1 MKKYHNGN
9 ITTPNGNITS
19 PPPPRG
25 GGRGVRLSPWSWIPT
40 LYFAQGLPYVAVM
53 TISVIMYKRLGISN
67 TDIALYTGWLYLP
80 WVIKPLW
87 SPFVDIIKTKRW
99 WTLTMQWIL
108 AFALAGIA
116 FSIPTSFFF
125 QLTLAVFWIVG
136 FTSATHDIAADGF
149 YMHAL
154 TEHEQSLYVGIRST
168 FYRIATIAGQGL
180 LVIIAGLIET
190 GTGLEPALLTVE
202 ASPSYSNT
210 LTLPTFDGV
219 ATDGEKEA
227 HFVFTSAEIQ
237 AGVTPSVNDSADVK
251 AQIAGLEKAVK
262 EWNIANR
269 FVAPDEVKG
278 DNKVAQK
285 AKEESAFTSWVRNHF
300 GEKREVTTD
309 ATDNVVVVGVR
320 LSKQP
325 APDETKVLNMTFKD
339 GDQSIRLEQNS
350 LSSRLEFTADNWDK
364 PAYLLFR
371 IDHKLKETTSATFAG
386 ASGNIPFAWMVVF
399 IVLSGFFFIVSIY
412 HNWVLPRPASDR
424 PAKDA
429 QAGSI
434 MKEFFETFKTFFTK
448 RQAAVAILF
457 MLLYRLPEAQLVKL
471 INPFLL
477 DPIDKGGLG
486 LTTGEVG
493 VVYGTVG
500 IIGLTLG
507 GIIGGI
513 CAARG
518 GLKKWLW
525 PMAWSMSLTCLTF
538 IYLSYAQDHSL
549 LTVNI
554 CVFIEQFGYGFGFT
568 AYMLYL
574 IYFSEGEH
582 KTAHYAICT
591 GFMAL
596 GMMLP
601 GMAAGWLQETIGYR
615 HFFVWTIVCCAAT
628 IAVCAF
634 IKIDPNFGRKQPA
647 APTTQDAQGNADNNN
662 ND

>member
-1 MKKYHNGN
+1 MKDKK
-9 ITTPNGNITS
+9 I
-19 PPPPRG
+19 
-25 GGRGVRLSPWSWIPT
+25 SPWSWIPT

-190 GTGLEPALLTVE
+190 GTGLEPALLKVE
-202 ASPSYSNT
+202 ASPAYANT

-219 ATDGEKEA
+219 NIDGQKEA

-237 AGVTPSVNDSADVK
+237 AGVTPFVNDSADVK

-285 AKEESAFTSWVRNHF
+285 AKEESAFTTWVRNHF

-350 LSSRLEFTADNWDK
+350 LSPRLEFTAANWDK

-371 IDHKLKETTSATFAG
+371 IDHKLKETTTATFAG

-399 IVLSGFFFIVSIY
+399 IVLSGFFFIVSLY

-448 RQAAVAILF
+448 KQAGVAILF

-477 DPIDKGGLG
+477 DPVDKGGLG

-493 VVYGTVG
+493 IVYGTVG

-554 CVFIEQFGYGFGFT
+554 CIFIEQFGYGFGFT

-647 APTTQDAQGNADNNN
+647 APTEQDGQGNADNNN

>member
-1 MKKYHNGN
+1 MGQKK
-9 ITTPNGNITS
+9 I
-19 PPPPRG
+19 
-25 GGRGVRLSPWSWIPT
+25 SPWAWIPT

-87 SPFVDIIKTKRW
+87 SPFVDLFKTKRW
-99 WTLTMQWIL
+99 WTLTMQWLL

-116 FSIPTSFFF
+116 FAIPAPFFF
-125 QLTLAVFWIVG
+125 QLTLAVFWLVG

-168 FYRIATIAGQGL
+168 FYRVATVAGQGL

-190 GTGLEPALLTVE
+190 NTGLEPATLRVT
-202 ASPSYSNT
+202 ASPNYSNE
-210 LTLPTFDGV
+210 LVLPTFDAFQNDSG
-219 ATDGEKEA
+219 KEDDA
-227 HFVFTSAEIQ
+227 CFVYTSSLVR
-237 AGVTPSVNDSADVK
+237 AGVIPMCSDSVNVNS
-251 AQIAGLEKAVK
+251 QIADLEQKVRTSNIINKFVVPEAVIGGAK
-262 EWNIANR
+262 QN
-269 FVAPDEVKG
+269 VSVK
-278 DNKVAQK
+278 K
-285 AKEESAFTSWVRNHF
+285 ESAFTTWLRDNF
-300 GEKREVTTD
+300 GEKRSQISD

-320 LSKQP
+320 LSKP
-325 APDETKVLNMTFKD
+325 LGTDETKVLNVTFKK
-339 GDQSIRLEQNS
+339 GDQSIRLEQQTQ
-350 LSSRLEFTADNWDK
+350 SSRFEFNKDNWDK
-364 PAYLLFR
+364 TAYLLFR
-371 IDHKLKETTSATFAG
+371 IDHKIKGETTAVFEG
-386 ASGNIPFAWMVVF
+386 ASGNIPFAWMMVF
-399 IVLSGFFFIVSIY
+399 VVLSAFFFMVSIY
-412 HNWVLPRPASDR
+412 HNWVLPKPVSDHA
-424 PAKDA
+424 AKDVK
-429 QAGSI
+429 AGNLLA
-434 MKEFFETFKTFFTK
+434 EFLDTFKSFFTK
-448 RQAAVAILF
+448 KQAGIAILF

-493 VVYGTVG
+493 FVYGTVG

-507 GIIGGI
+507 GIIGGLV
-513 CAARG
+513 AAKG

-549 LTVNI
+549 LVVNI
-554 CVFIEQFGYGFGFT
+554 CIFIEQFGYGFGFT

-596 GMMLP
+596 GMMIP

-615 HFFVWTIVCCAAT
+615 HFFVWTIICCAAT
-628 IAVCAF
+628 IGVCAF
-634 IKIDPNFGRKQPA
+634 LKIDPSFGKKKE
-647 APTTQDAQGNADNNN
+647 D
-662 ND
+662 

>member
-1 MKKYHNGN
+1 MKN
-9 ITTPNGNITS
+9 TS
-19 PPPPRG
+19 KRN
-25 GGRGVRLSPWSWIPT
+25 PWAWIPT

-80 WVIKPLW
+80 WVIKPFW

-99 WTLTMQWIL
+99 WTLTMQWII

-116 FSIPTSFFF
+116 FAIPAPFFF
-125 QLTLAVFWIVG
+125 QLTLAIFWLVG

-149 YMHAL
+149 YMLAL

-168 FYRIATIAGQGL
+168 FYRIATVAGQGL
-180 LVIIAGLIET
+180 LVIVAGLIET
-190 GTGLEPALLTVE
+190 NSGLAPV
-202 ASPSYSNT
+202 
-210 LTLPTFDGV
+210 
-219 ATDGEKEA
+219 
-227 HFVFTSAEIQ
+227 
-237 AGVTPSVNDSADVK
+237 GVTVNADPAAEWK
-251 AQIAGLEKAVK
+251 APELDAIYSTPAGLAGELAFITPQNNINVAVNTPGEVTAMIDGK
-262 EWNIANR
+262 EETMAFSRYSSLMRDSVKHMNERNG
-269 FVAPDEVKG
+269 FVAAESPTASGAEATAKKADEP
-278 DNKVAQK
+278 
-285 AKEESAFTSWVRNHF
+285 SAFTAWLKKNF
-300 GEKREVTTD
+300 GEERKPFTAR
-309 ATDNVVVVGVR
+309 DNNFAIVGVR
-320 LSKQP
+320 LNKQP
-325 APDETKVLNMTFKD
+325 AAGEEIVLNVTHKS
-339 GDQSIRLEQNS
+339 GDQSIKLEQNK
-350 LSSRLEFTADNWDK
+350 LSTRFVFTDKNWDK
-364 PAYLLFR
+364 PAYLFYEV
-371 IDHKLKETTSATFAG
+371 DHKLTQPTTASFEG
-386 ASGNIPFAWMVVF
+386 ASGNIPLAWSVVF
-399 IVLSGFFFIVSIY
+399 AVLSAFFFIVAAY
-412 HNWVLPRPASDR
+412 HSWALPRPASDGR
-424 PAKDA
+424 NDA
-429 QAGSI
+429 GNTASGI
-434 MKEFFETFKTFFTK
+434 IAEFFETFKSFFSK
-448 RQAAVAILF
+448 PQAWVAIAF

-493 VVYGTVG
+493 IVYGTVG

-513 CAARG
+513 VAAKG

-538 IYLSYAQDHSL
+538 VYLSYASAPSL

-574 IYFSEGEH
+574 IYFSEGKH

-615 HFFVWTIVCCAAT
+615 HFFIWTMICCAAT
-628 IAVCAF
+628 IGICAF
-634 IKIDPNFGRKQPA
+634 IKIDPNFGRKIEKQ
-647 APTTQDAQGNADNNN
+647 
-662 ND
+662 